1 MPGSDDHEQFRF
13 GENGEL
19 TEPDDEEDDG
29 PTLRDD
35 GEPMGRFQVKSGE
48 NMFLMTSLLYKSVR
62 RSDELRASLAA
73 WSLARSGYEKHCFR
87 TLKTIAMEDIRSD
100 SLVPVLVHRFEQ
112 WAGEYGPVEW
122 GAIKAALALAR
133 APSSREGDWA
143 KWYFEICAE
152 ERLKDDP
159 DERFTFPEVPDEV
172 YDRHVQSERSRD
184 RGMGHFMLSSSKVT
198 DETDLGKQFKRHI
211 LQHEDFTDDP
221 EEIEEA
227 IKTIEAGEH
236 DDPPE
241 DQNQSLSECKADSP
255 DR

>member
-1 MPGSDDHEQFRF
+1 MPSDNAEQYRF
-13 GENGEL
+13 GTDGQLE
-19 TEPDDEEDDG
+19 EPDDEDDDG

-35 GEPMGRFQVKSGE
+35 GEPMGRFQVKSGK
-48 NMFLMTSLLYKSVR
+48 NMFLVTSALYKGVR
-62 RSDELRASLAA
+62 RSDAMLSSWAA
-73 WSLARSGYEKHCFR
+73 WSLARSGYENHCFE

-133 APSSREGDWA
+133 APSAREGDWA
-143 KWYFEICAE
+143 KLYFEICAE
-152 ERLKDDP
+152 ERLKDDL

-184 RGMGHFMLSSSKVT
+184 RGMDHFMLSSSKVT
-198 DETDLGKQFKRHI
+198 DESDMGQQFKRRI

-221 EEIEEA
+221 EEIEQAVDNVEP
-227 IKTIEAGEH
+227 GEH

-241 DQNQSLSECKADSP
+241 EQNQSLSKCGTDNSDP
-255 DR
+255 

>member
-1 MPGSDDHEQFRF
+1 MPSDNAEQYRF
-13 GENGEL
+13 GTDGQLE
-19 TEPDDEEDDG
+19 EPDDEDDDG

-35 GEPMGRFQVKSGE
+35 GEPMGRFQVKSGLS
-48 NMFLMTSLLYKSVR
+48 MFLMTSQLYKSIR
-62 RSDELRASLAA
+62 RSDELRSAHAA
-73 WSLARSGYEKHCFR
+73 WSLSRSGYENHCFA

-100 SLVPVLVHRFEQ
+100 SLVPLLVHRFEQ
-112 WAGEYGPVEW
+112 WAGEYGPIEW

-133 APSSREGDWA
+133 APSAREGDWA

-152 ERLKDDP
+152 ERLKDNP

-172 YDRHVQSERSRD
+172 YDRHVQSKQSRD

-198 DETDLGKQFKRHI
+198 DESDLGKQFKGYI

-221 EEIEEA
+221 EEIEQAVTNVEP
-227 IKTIEAGEH
+227 GEH

-241 DQNQSLSECKADSP
+241 DQNQSLSDCGSGEADS
-255 DR
+255 